1 MKFHEKL
8 MSIRKAKGLS
18 QEELGMELQ
27 VSRQTISKWESGLSV
42 PDAEMLI
49 CIADLF
55 GISVSE
61 LLGSKIEQ
69 KEDINQAAAQLA
81 LLNEQLAKR
90 AKVHRQIIG
99 VVIIIICLCVI
110 AAIYPRWNEMW
121 YDFGHN
127 LYNLFNE

>member
-61 LLGSKIEQ
+61 LLGSRIEQ

-90 AKVHRQIIG
+90 AKVHRQVIG

>member
-90 AKVHRQIIG
+90 AKVHRQII
-99 VVIIIICLCVI
+99 IICLCVI

>member
-1 MKFHEKL
+1 
-8 MSIRKAKGLS
+8 
-18 QEELGMELQ
+18 
-27 VSRQTISKWESGLSV
+27 
-42 PDAEMLI
+42 MLI

-90 AKVHRQIIG
+90 AKVHRQVIG